1 MKTTF
6 VVALFALETL
16 SLVAG
21 TFTRW
26 DTTLLYNQCQGPCQL
41 SSDEEHASY
50 IKDVTNKYS
59 DFACNTLSKVSPN
72 INDETCYFTSSTPD
86 CNWMI
91 IKCDKYGSYKYP

>member
-6 VVALFALETL
+6 VVALFALGTL

-26 DTTLLYNQCQGPCQL
+26 DTALEYYKCQGPCQL
-41 SSDEEHASY
+41 SSDQEHASY

-59 DFACNTLSKVSPN
+59 DFKCLPMQPVVPN
-72 INDETCYFTSSTPD
+72 IIDEVCTLTEIPD
-86 CNWMI
+86 CNWMVET
-91 IKCDKYGSYKYP
+91 CDKYGSYKYP